1 VRSEVTWPSVPAM
14 IRDAARRFGD
24 AEAVVDGTRRV
35 DFVSLSAMVTDA
47 ARSLVASGIR
57 SGDRVAVW
65 APNSLEWIVAAL
77 GVTTAGGVLVPVN
90 TRFRGPE
97 AAFVLARSGARALFT
112 VRDFL
117 DSDYPALLAAAGIP
131 LPALERTVLLSPP
144 GSPSQ
149 AQARAA
155 TVGKTAVAAG
165 VADGASVGWDEFLA
179 AGDAVRDGDVDERL
193 ESIGLDDPSDVVF
206 TSGTTGEPKGVV
218 MTHGQTLRA
227 YLDWCDWADLRTGDR
242 YLIANP
248 FFHIFG
254 YKAGCLASLMRG
266 ATIVPL
272 AVFDPG
278 VVLELVELER
288 ISVLPGPPTI
298 YQSLLEHG
306 DRDRRDISSLR
317 LAVTGAADIPV
328 ELIRRVREEL
338 PFERI
343 VTGYGLTE
351 AGTVT
356 GSKPD
361 DDFEHVATTVGVP
374 WPGFEVRTV
383 GDAGDTTAPDEPGE
397 VVVRGET
404 VMRKYLDDAE
414 ATAAAIDADGWLH
427 TGDLGV
433 FDGDGYLRI
442 VGRIKDMFIVGGFNA
457 YPAEIENLLLRH
469 PRVAQA
475 AVIGVPDER
484 LGEVGMAFV
493 VVDSG
498 APVEP
503 AELMEWARGEMAN
516 FKVPRFVEIVEALP
530 VNATGKVVKDELR
543 ARAVPS

>member
-1 VRSEVTWPSVPAM
+1 MRSQVAWPTVPAM
-14 IRDAARRFGD
+14 VRDAARRFGD
-24 AEAVVDGTRRV
+24 AEAVADGTRRV
-35 DFVSLSAMVTDA
+35 DFAALSASVTDA
-47 ARSLVASGIR
+47 ARTLLASGVR
-57 SGDRVAVW
+57 RGDRVAVW

-112 VRDFL
+112 VRGFL
-117 DSDYPALLAAAGIP
+117 DTDYPALLAAADVS
-131 LPALERTVLLSPP
+131 LPALERTILLS
-144 GSPSQ
+144 GD
-149 AQARAA
+149 
-155 TVGKTAVAAG
+155 T
-165 VADGASVGWDEFLA
+165 DGASVDWDEFLA
-179 AGDAVRDGDVDERL
+179 AGRSVPDSDVDDRV
-193 ESIGLDDPSDVVF
+193 ESIGSDDPSDVVF

-278 VVLELVELER
+278 VALELVERER

-328 ELIRRVREEL
+328 ELIKRVREEL

-343 VTGYGLTE
+343 LTGYGLTE

-361 DDFEHVATTVGVP
+361 DDFEHIAKTVGVP

-383 GDAGDTTAPDEPGE
+383 DGTGGPTAPGEPGE

-404 VMRKYLDDAE
+404 VMRKYLDDPE
-414 ATAAAIDADGWLH
+414 ATAEAIGADGWLH
-427 TGDLGV
+427 TGDLGTL
-433 FDGDGYLRI
+433 DADGYLRI

-469 PRVAQA
+469 PRVTQA
-475 AVIGVPDER
+475 AVIGVPDDR

-493 VVDSG
+493 VLDSG
-498 APVEP
+498 ASLEP
-503 AELMEWARGEMAN
+503 AELIEWAQGEMAN
-516 FKVPRFVEIVEALP
+516 FKVPRFVELVDALP